1 VAQVQYS
8 RQDVASMLRKAGF
21 AEAADAALRILPD
34 PVDTD
39 QIRAFCQQYGVTMD
53 DLISEM
59 GGSP

>member
-1 VAQVQYS
+1 
-8 RQDVASMLRKAGF
+8 MLRKAGF